1 MEFENL
7 LKNNT
12 FIGIV
17 EENQDPDRKQ
27 RIKVR
32 VPYLH
37 STEQNIPTEAL
48 PWAHP
53 KRDNNGLSF
62 QIPDINKVIN
72 ITFPD
77 GNLHMPLYENAEHL
91 NINLQRKIEEL
102 TEEEYQKFIAL
113 IYNHNTQIYV
123 DLDGLNLI
131 YKFNQLLIS
140 DNGIQ
145 LKLKNNNSIIKFGGD
160 EADQAII
167 NGNNYFN
174 WMDKFIEQL
183 YTAYIGNLGA
193 PVIPDPA
200 FVAVLAQY
208 PGLKTTKFLSKNVFT
223 VDNGKVENKRFDVEG
238 QIGDNTKI
246 QSSDGSLSFNSETG
260 LSSDDYNESKI
271 IPQREEIDYDPGN
284 GEQNTNNSTKDHSG
298 YFPSKVKGVD
308 GEEEIY
314 QDAINDFNAL
324 PGYKN
329 QTKVTRLLKDIQD
342 IIPGSHSAASNLSVD
357 AETYRNTKESRRL
370 GNGVIN
376 NSGYCS
382 RVTTNTSILL
392 KTRIEN
398 NYNTNTVLQPVFDE
412 TFKILT
418 TSLSIVI
425 PGISYRITNYN
436 ACNKPLHDWYVNYM
450 GYSRHI
456 IGTNLNRKTTVNIL
470 NSKLN
475 FKSGDIAI
483 YWSNNPTSN
492 GMWKYGH
499 IQIYKG
505 RQGSDG
511 AQWSSDFNHSSF
523 VYSGGESW
531 SLVVLRAPNI

>member
-102 TEEEYQKFIAL
+102 TEEEYKKFIAL

-140 DNGIQ
+140 DDGIQ
-145 LKLKNNNSIIKFGGD
+145 LKLKNNNSIIKFGGE

-167 NGNNYFN
+167 NGNNYFD

-193 PVIPDPA
+193 PTIPDPA

-223 VDNGKVENKRFDVEG
+223 VDNGKVKNKRFDVEG

-260 LSSDDYNESKI
+260 LSSDDFNESKI

-298 YFPSKVKGVD
+298 YFPSKVKGVV

-329 QTKVTRLLKDIQD
+329 QTKVTRLLKGIQNV
-342 IIPGSHSAASNLSVD
+342 IPSKGPGLCA
-357 AETYRNTKESRRL
+357 
-370 GNGVIN
+370 
-376 NSGYCS
+376 
-382 RVTTNTSILL
+382 RVTVNVAVLL
-392 KTRIEN
+392 KTRIED
-398 NYNTNTVLQPVFDE
+398 NYNSNTIIQPILSE
-412 TFKILT
+412 TEKVLT
-418 TSLSIVI
+418 TPNSLT
-425 PGISYRITNYN
+425 ISAVSYKIKRHN
-436 ACNKPLHDWYVNYM
+436 AHNKELHDWFINYM

-456 IGTNLNRKTTVNIL
+456 IGTNLQRKTAKNLI
-470 NSKLN
+470 NSTLQ
-475 FKSGDIAI
+475 FKTGDIVI

-492 GMWKYGH
+492 GMWNYGH
-499 IQIYKG
+499 IQIYKA
-505 RQGSDG
+505 RQGSDK
-511 AQWSSDFNHSSF
+511 AQWTSDFKHSSF
-523 VYSGGESW
+523 VYGGGESW
-531 SLVVLRAPNI
+531 SIIALRAPNI